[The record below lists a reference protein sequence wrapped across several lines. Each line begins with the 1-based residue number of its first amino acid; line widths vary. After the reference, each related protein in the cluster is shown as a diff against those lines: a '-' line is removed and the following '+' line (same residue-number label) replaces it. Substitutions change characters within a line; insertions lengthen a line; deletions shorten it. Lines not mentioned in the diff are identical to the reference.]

1 MNVPALPG
9 AQQPSSSDGGSRP
22 PHLLKPPEQTARAP
36 RRLPVLLALAL
47 LLTLAAL
54 AMAWQ
59 AQRRVRALEQEL
71 VRRQAESQA
80 VAAEARVLAR
90 SAEELARDAAAKT
103 ALLEAR
109 VAEASLQRSQVED
122 LLQSVSRSRDEN
134 VLADVE
140 AAVRVALQQ
149 SAITGSAEPLVATLK
164 QADERL
170 ARFNQ
175 PQLERVRRAVNRDL
189 DRVKALGVVDVPAL
203 TLRLDEATRAVDN
216 LPLLAQAQTPAEVRG
231 RAGAA
236 GRPGGAAAIA
246 TPNPASAPAA
256 AAAAAAA
263 ASAPADWRERMQRWW
278 QQGQGQV
285 GDELRALV
293 RVTRIDQ
300 PEAML
305 VTPEQQFFLREN
317 LKLRLLNAR
326 LALLSRQFEIAQSD
340 LRDAQVAIDR
350 YFDRNSKRA
359 QALSEV
365 LRSVSQQARQP
376 GVPRPDDTLAALAA
390 AAAGR

>member
-1 MNVPALPG
+1 MNVPVLPG
-9 AQQPSSSDGGSRP
+9 AQPPSFSDGGSRP
-22 PHLLKPPEQTARAP
+22 PDPSKPLQRPARA
-36 RRLPVLLALAL
+36 RRWLPALFAVTL

-54 AMAWQ
+54 ALAWQ
-59 AQRRVRALEQEL
+59 SQRRVRALEQEL

-90 SAEELARDAAAKT
+90 SAQELARDAAAKA
-103 ALLEAR
+103 ALLDAR
-109 VAEASLQRSQVED
+109 VAEASLQRSQVEE
-122 LLQSVSRSRDEN
+122 LLQTVSRSRDEN

-149 SAITGSAEPLVATLK
+149 SAITGSAEPLVTALK

-189 DRVKALGVVDVPAL
+189 DRVKVLGVIDVPAL

-216 LPLLAQAQTPAEVRG
+216 LPLLAQVQTPAEFRA
-231 RAGAA
+231 RAGA
-236 GRPGGAAAIA
+236 GVRQVGAAAA
-246 TPNPASAPAA
+246 AMPSSASAPASAPAA
-256 AAAAAAA
+256 AAM
-263 ASAPADWRERMQRWW
+263 ASNWPERIRQWW

-285 GDELRALV
+285 GDELRSLV

-305 VTPEQQFFLREN
+305 VAPEQQFFLREN

-340 LRDAQVAIDR
+340 LRDAQATLDR

-359 QALSEV
+359 QAMSEL

-376 GVPRPDDTLAALAA
+376 GVPRPDETLAALAA

>member
-1 MNVPALPG
+1 MNAPASSGPTR
-9 AQQPSSSDGGSRP
+9 PSEIDAAAAKTPSRSHRWHP
-22 PHLLKPPEQTARAP
+22 
-36 RRLPVLLALAL
+36 LATLAAL

-54 AMAWQ
+54 ALAWQ
-59 AQRRVRALEQEL
+59 TQARVKALEQEL
-71 VRRQAESQA
+71 VRRQTDSQA
-80 VAAEARVLAR
+80 QAAEARVLAR
-90 SAEELARDAAAKT
+90 SAQELARDTAAKT

-109 VAEASLQRSQVED
+109 VAEAALQRSQVEE

-140 AAVRVALQQ
+140 AAIRVALQQ

-170 ARFNQ
+170 ARYNQ
-175 PQLERVRRAVNRDL
+175 PRLERVRRAVNRDL
-189 DRVKALGVVDVPAL
+189 ERVKALGVIDVPSL
-203 TLRLDEATRAVDN
+203 TLRLDEATRLVDG
-216 LPLLAQAQTPAEVRG
+216 LPLLAQAQSPADL
-231 RAGAA
+231 RAKAA
-236 GRPGGAAAIA
+236 ATGKPAASAAIA
-246 TPNPASAPAA
+246 VAGVAATASAAT
-256 AAAAAAA
+256 
-263 ASAPADWRERMQRWW
+263 DWRTRASQWW
-278 QQGQGQV
+278 QQSNAQV

-293 RVTRIDQ
+293 RVTRIDH

-305 VTPEQQFFLREN
+305 VAPEQQFFVREN

-340 LRDAQVAIDR
+340 LRDAQAALDR

-359 QALSEV
+359 LALTDL
-365 LRSVSQQARQP
+365 LRTVSTQARQP
-376 GVPRPDDTLAALAA
+376 GVPRPDETLAALAA

>member
-9 AQQPSSSDGGSRP
+9 EQQPSLSDGGSRP
-22 PHLLKPPEQTARAP
+22 PPPTEPAERPARVRQWGPA
-36 RRLPVLLALAL
+36 LVALAL

-54 AMAWQ
+54 ALAWQ

-71 VRRQAESQA
+71 VRRQTDSQA

-90 SAEELARDAAAKT
+90 SAQELARDAAAKA
-103 ALLEAR
+103 ALLDAR
-109 VAEASLQRSQVED
+109 VTEATLQRTQVEE
-122 LLQSVSRSRDEN
+122 LLQAVSRSRDEN

-149 SAITGSAEPLVATLK
+149 SAITGSAEPLVAALK

-189 DRVKALGVVDVPAL
+189 DRVKALGVIDVPAL

-216 LPLLAQAQTPAEVRG
+216 LPLLAQAQTPAETRT

-236 GRPGGAAAIA
+236 GRGAGPAAVA
-246 TPNPASAPAA
+246 APASASAAAMAASNAA
-256 AAAAAAA
+256 AAAGAF
-263 ASAPADWRERMQRWW
+263 DWRERIRLWW

-305 VTPEQQFFLREN
+305 IAPEQQFFLREN

-340 LRDAQVAIDR
+340 LRDAQAALDR
-350 YFDRNSKRA
+350 YFDRSSKRT
-359 QALSEV
+359 QALSEL

>member
-1 MNVPALPG
+1 MPA
-9 AQQPSSSDGGSRP
+9 
-22 PHLLKPPEQTARAP
+22 
-36 RRLPVLLALAL
+36 LLALAL

-54 AMAWQ
+54 ALAWQ
-59 AQRRVRALEQEL
+59 TQRRVRALEQEL

-90 SAEELARDAAAKT
+90 SAQELARDAAAKT
-103 ALLEAR
+103 ALLDAR
-109 VAEASLQRSQVED
+109 VAEASLQRSQVEE
-122 LLQSVSRSRDEN
+122 LLQTVSRSRDEN

-189 DRVKALGVVDVPAL
+189 DRVKALGVIDVPAL
-203 TLRLDEATRAVDN
+203 TLRLDEAARAVDN
-216 LPLLAQAQTPAEVRG
+216 LPLLAQAQTPAEVRARAAG
-231 RAGAA
+231 GARPAGAVA
-236 GRPGGAAAIA
+236 MPAPVSPSASMPASTAAVAAA
-246 TPNPASAPAA
+246 APAA
-256 AAAAAAA
+256 
-263 ASAPADWRERMQRWW
+263 SDWRERIRLWW

-305 VTPEQQFFLREN
+305 VAPEQQFFLREN

-340 LRDAQVAIDR
+340 LRDAQSALDR
-350 YFDRNSKRA
+350 YFDRNSKRV
-359 QALSEV
+359 QALSEL

>member
-1 MNVPALPG
+1 MNVPVLPG

-22 PHLLKPPEQTARAP
+22 PPSSDPLERPARAG
-36 RRLPVLLALAL
+36 RWLPALLVIAL

-54 AMAWQ
+54 ALAWQ
-59 AQRRVRALEQEL
+59 TQGRVRALEQEL
-71 VRRQAESQA
+71 VRRQTESQA

-90 SAEELARDAAAKT
+90 SAQELARDAAAKA
-103 ALLEAR
+103 ALLDAR
-109 VAEASLQRSQVED
+109 VAEASLQRSQVEE

-189 DRVKALGVVDVPAL
+189 DRVKALGVIDVPAL

-216 LPLLAQAQTPAEVRG
+216 LPLLAQVQTPAELRARAVAGG
-231 RAGAA
+231 RPAGAA
-236 GRPGGAAAIA
+236 AVAVPPSAA
-246 TPNPASAPAA
+246 APAA
-256 AAAAAAA
+256 AAAPARTASA
-263 ASAPADWRERMQRWW
+263 ASDWRDRLREWW

-305 VTPEQQFFLREN
+305 IAPEQQFFLREN

-340 LRDAQVAIDR
+340 LRDAQAALDR
-350 YFDRNSKRA
+350 YFDRNSKRT
-359 QALSEV
+359 QAFSEL

>member
-1 MNVPALPG
+1 
-9 AQQPSSSDGGSRP
+9 
-22 PHLLKPPEQTARAP
+22 LL
-36 RRLPVLLALAL
+36 VIAL

-54 AMAWQ
+54 ALAWQ
-59 AQRRVRALEQEL
+59 TQGRVRALEQEL
-71 VRRQAESQA
+71 VRRQTESQA

-90 SAEELARDAAAKT
+90 SAQELARDAAAKA
-103 ALLEAR
+103 ALLDAR
-109 VAEASLQRSQVED
+109 VAEASLQRSQVEE

-189 DRVKALGVVDVPAL
+189 DRVKALGVIDVPAL

-216 LPLLAQAQTPAEVRG
+216 LPLLAQVQTPAELRARAVAGG
-231 RAGAA
+231 RPAGAA
-236 GRPGGAAAIA
+236 AVAVPPSAA
-246 TPNPASAPAA
+246 APAA
-256 AAAAAAA
+256 AAAPARTASA
-263 ASAPADWRERMQRWW
+263 ASDWRDRLREWW

-305 VTPEQQFFLREN
+305 IAPEQQFFLREN

-340 LRDAQVAIDR
+340 LRDAQAALDR
-350 YFDRNSKRA
+350 YFDRNSKRT
-359 QALSEV
+359 QAFSEL

>member
-1 MNVPALPG
+1 MNEPALPG
-9 AQQPSSSDGGSRP
+9 AQQPSLSDGGSRP
-22 PHLLKPPEQTARAP
+22 PQSAEPLARPARA
-36 RRLPVLLALAL
+36 RRWLPALLALAL

-54 AMAWQ
+54 TLAWQ
-59 AQRRVRALEQEL
+59 TQRRVRALEQEL
-71 VRRQAESQA
+71 VRRQSESQA

-90 SAEELARDAAAKT
+90 SAQELARDAAAKA
-103 ALLEAR
+103 ALLDAR
-109 VAEASLQRSQVED
+109 VTEASLQRTQVEE

-189 DRVKALGVVDVPAL
+189 DRVKALGVIDVPAL

-216 LPLLAQAQTPAEVRG
+216 LPLLAQVQTPAELRA
-231 RAGAA
+231 RAGAG
-236 GRPGGAAAIA
+236 GRPAVAVPAPA
-246 TPNPASAPAA
+246 PAPASATAPART
-256 AAAAAAA
+256 
-263 ASAPADWRERMQRWW
+263 ASAAADWRDRLGQWW
-278 QQGQGQV
+278 QQSQGQV

-293 RVTRIDQ
+293 RVTRIDH

-305 VTPEQQFFLREN
+305 IAPEQQFFLREN

-340 LRDAQVAIDR
+340 LRDAQAALDR
-350 YFDRNSKRA
+350 YFDRSSKRA
-359 QALSEV
+359 QALSEL

-376 GVPRPDDTLAALAA
+376 GVPRPDDTLTALAA

>member
-9 AQQPSSSDGGSRP
+9 VQQPSLSDGGSRP
-22 PHLLKPPEQTARAP
+22 PQPTEPTERAARA
-36 RRLPVLLALAL
+36 RRWVPALVALAL

-54 AMAWQ
+54 ALAWQ
-59 AQRRVRALEQEL
+59 TQRRVRALEQEL
-71 VRRQAESQA
+71 VRRQTDSQS

-90 SAEELARDAAAKT
+90 SAQELARDAAAKA
-103 ALLEAR
+103 ALLDAR
-109 VAEASLQRSQVED
+109 VAEASLQRSQVEE
-122 LLQSVSRSRDEN
+122 LLQAVSRSRDEN

-149 SAITGSAEPLVATLK
+149 SAITGSAEPLVAALK

-189 DRVKALGVVDVPAL
+189 DRVKALGVIDVPAL

-216 LPLLAQAQTPAEVRG
+216 LPLLAQAQTPAETRA
-231 RAGAA
+231 RAGAPGRGA
-236 GRPGGAAAIA
+236 GTAAVAV
-246 TPNPASAPAA
+246 PLSASAPALAASVA
-256 AAAAAAA
+256 AAT
-263 ASAPADWRERMQRWW
+263 ASASDWRERIRLWW
-278 QQGQGQV
+278 RQGQGQV

-305 VTPEQQFFLREN
+305 IAPEQQFFLREN

-340 LRDAQVAIDR
+340 LRDAQAALER
-350 YFDRNSKRA
+350 YFDRNSKRV
-359 QALSEV
+359 QALAEL

-376 GVPRPDDTLAALAA
+376 GVPRPDETLAALAA

>member
-1 MNVPALPG
+1 MNEPALPG
-9 AQQPSSSDGGSRP
+9 AQQPSLSDGGSRP
-22 PHLLKPPEQTARAP
+22 PQSAEPLARPARA
-36 RRLPVLLALAL
+36 RRWLPALLALAL

-54 AMAWQ
+54 TLAWQ
-59 AQRRVRALEQEL
+59 TQRRVRALEQEL
-71 VRRQAESQA
+71 VRRQSESQA

-90 SAEELARDAAAKT
+90 SAQELARDAAAKA
-103 ALLEAR
+103 ALLDAR
-109 VAEASLQRSQVED
+109 VTEASLQRTQVEE

-189 DRVKALGVVDVPAL
+189 DRVKALGVIDVPAL

-216 LPLLAQAQTPAEVRG
+216 LPLLAQVQTPAELRA

-236 GRPGGAAAIA
+236 GRPAVAV
-246 TPNPASAPAA
+246 PASAPAPASA
-256 AAAAAAA
+256 AAPART
-263 ASAPADWRERMQRWW
+263 ASAAADWRDRLGQWW
-278 QQGQGQV
+278 QQSQGQV

-293 RVTRIDQ
+293 RVTRIDH

-305 VTPEQQFFLREN
+305 IAPEQQFFLREN

-340 LRDAQVAIDR
+340 LRDAQTALDR
-350 YFDRNSKRA
+350 YFDRSSKRA
-359 QALSEV
+359 QAFSEL

-376 GVPRPDDTLAALAA
+376 GVPRPDDTLTALAA